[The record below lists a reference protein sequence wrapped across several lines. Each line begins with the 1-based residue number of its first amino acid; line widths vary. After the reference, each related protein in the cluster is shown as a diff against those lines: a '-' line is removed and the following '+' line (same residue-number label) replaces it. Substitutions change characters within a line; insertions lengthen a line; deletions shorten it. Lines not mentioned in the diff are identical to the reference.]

1 MKLRN
6 IALSFILL
14 TILYGS
20 SLFFL
25 DINNNSIVDIK
36 NAISFLPLLMLL
48 AFISFILRYLR
59 WYWLLSSAGQNVP
72 FLAGFCF
79 YLSGFALTASPGKV
93 GELLRIRYF
102 QRANVPA
109 SITISAFI
117 FERASDLLIV
127 LLLGLF
133 AAFSFDFFP
142 LIAIAIILILL
153 FVLILAYK
161 PFYLR
166 LCIYL
171 LYKWQMKK
179 IARFFIVMVRGITGI
194 NFWIT
199 PRGLLISFTLG
210 GLAWFILSLSFIWL
224 LTTFDVQIDWLA
236 ALSTYPIAILAG
248 ALSLLPG
255 GIGSTEAAI
264 VTQLVHYDVPLV
276 LAGVVA
282 ISIRIATIWFS
293 ILCGMAMVL
302 FLELK
307 LISTKNLAYRD
318 AK

>member
-14 TILYGS
+14 TILYS
-20 SLFFL
+20 CSLFFL
-25 DINNNSIVDIK
+25 DINSSSIVDIQ
-36 NAISFLPLLMLL
+36 NALSFLPLLMLFT
-48 AFISFILRYLR
+48 FISFIIRYLR
-59 WYWLLSSAGQNVP
+59 WYWLLSSAGQDVP
-72 FLAGFCF
+72 LIAGFCF

-109 SITISAFI
+109 STTISAFI

-133 AAFSFDFFP
+133 AAFSFNFFS
-142 LIAIAIILILL
+142 LVAISIIFILA

-166 LCIYL
+166 IGIYF
-171 LYKWQMKK
+171 LYKWKMKK
-179 IARFFIVMVRGITGI
+179 AARFCKVMVRGITGI
-194 NFWIT
+194 YYWIT
-199 PRGLLISFTLG
+199 PRGLLVSFVLG
-210 GLAWFILSLSFIWL
+210 GFAWFILSLSFIWL
-224 LTTFDVQIDWLA
+224 LSAFDAQVEWLS
-236 ALSTYPIAILAG
+236 ALSIYPIAMLAG
-248 ALSLLPG
+248 ALSMLPG

-276 LAGVVA
+276 SAGIAA
-282 ISIRIATIWFS
+282 ISIRIATIWFA
-293 ILCGMAMVL
+293 ILCGMAMVI
-302 FLELK
+302 FLEFK
-307 LISTKNLAYRD
+307 MMSTENK
-318 AK
+318 

>member
-6 IALSFILL
+6 IALSFIVL
-14 TILYGS
+14 TIFYGG

-25 DINNNSIVDIK
+25 DINNNSIVDIQ
-36 NAISFLPLLMLL
+36 NALRFLPLLMLL

-72 FLAGFCF
+72 FIAGFCF
-79 YLSGFALTASPGKV
+79 YISGFALTASPGKV

-117 FERASDLLIV
+117 FERASDLLVV

-133 AAFSFDFFP
+133 AAFSFNLFP
-142 LIAIAIILILL
+142 LIAITIILVLA
-153 FVLILAYK
+153 FVLVLAYK

-166 LCIYL
+166 FSIYF
-171 LYKWQMKK
+171 LYKWKMKK
-179 IARFFIVMVRGITGI
+179 AARFCKVMIRGITGI
-194 NFWIT
+194 YYWIT
-199 PRGLLISFTLG
+199 PRGLLISLVLG

-224 LTTFDVQIDWLA
+224 LSVFNAQVDWFS
-236 ALSTYPIAILAG
+236 ALSIYPIAMLTG
-248 ALSLLPG
+248 ALSMLPG

-276 LAGVVA
+276 LAGVAA
-282 ISIRIATIWFS
+282 ISIRISTIWFA
-293 ILCGMAMVL
+293 ILCGLAMVIL
-302 FLELK
+302 LEFK
-307 LISTKNLAYRD
+307 MMSTKNE
-318 AK
+318 

>member
-1 MKLRN
+1 MSLRN

-14 TILYGS
+14 TVLYGS

-25 DINNNSIVDIK
+25 DINNNSIVDIQ
-36 NAISFLPLLMLL
+36 NALSFLPLLMLL

-127 LLLGLF
+127 LLLALF
-133 AAFSFDFFP
+133 AAFSFNFFP
-142 LIAIAIILILL
+142 FIAIAIILILA
-153 FVLILAYK
+153 FVLTLAYK

-166 LCIYL
+166 LSIYF
-171 LYKWQMKK
+171 LYKRKMKK
-179 IARFFIVMVRGITGI
+179 AARFCKVVSRGITGI
-194 NFWIT
+194 YYWMT
-199 PRGLLISFTLG
+199 PKGLLISFVIG
-210 GLAWFILSLSFIWL
+210 GFAWFILSLSFIWL
-224 LTTFDVQIDWLA
+224 LSAFNAQVEWLS
-236 ALSTYPIAILAG
+236 ALSIYPIAMLAG
-248 ALSLLPG
+248 ALSMLPG
-255 GIGSTEAAI
+255 GVGSTEAAI

-276 LAGVVA
+276 LAGIAA
-282 ISIRIATIWFS
+282 ISIRIATIWFA
-293 ILCGMAMVL
+293 ILCGLMMVI
-302 FLELK
+302 FLEFK
-307 LISTKNLAYRD
+307 MMPTKKTDMER
-318 AK
+318 

>member
-1 MKLRN
+1 VKLRN
-6 IALSFILL
+6 IALSFIVL
-14 TILYGS
+14 TIFYGG

-25 DINNNSIVDIK
+25 DINNNSIVDIQ
-36 NAISFLPLLMLL
+36 NALRFLPLLMLL

-72 FLAGFCF
+72 FIAGFCF
-79 YLSGFALTASPGKV
+79 YISGFALTASPGKV

-117 FERASDLLIV
+117 FERASDLLVV

-133 AAFSFDFFP
+133 AAFSFNLFP
-142 LIAIAIILILL
+142 LIAITIILVLA
-153 FVLILAYK
+153 FVLVLAYK

-166 LCIYL
+166 FSIYF
-171 LYKWQMKK
+171 LYKWKMKK
-179 IARFFIVMVRGITGI
+179 AARFCKVMIRGITGI
-194 NFWIT
+194 YYWIT
-199 PRGLLISFTLG
+199 PRGLLISLVLG

-224 LTTFDVQIDWLA
+224 LSVFNAQVDWFS
-236 ALSTYPIAILAG
+236 ALSIYPIAMLTG
-248 ALSLLPG
+248 ALSMLPG

-276 LAGVVA
+276 LAGVAA
-282 ISIRIATIWFS
+282 ISIRISTIWFA
-293 ILCGMAMVL
+293 ILCGLAMVIL
-302 FLELK
+302 LEFK
-307 LISTKNLAYRD
+307 MMSTKNE
-318 AK
+318 